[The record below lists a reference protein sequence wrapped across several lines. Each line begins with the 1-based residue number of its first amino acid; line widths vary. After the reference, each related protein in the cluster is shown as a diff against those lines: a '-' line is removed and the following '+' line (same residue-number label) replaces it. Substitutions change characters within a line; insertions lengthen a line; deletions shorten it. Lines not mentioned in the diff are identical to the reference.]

1 MKRPEN
7 LTGKQRRQLKGLA
20 HGLKPLVQIS
30 GKGITDTVLSAID
43 QALTDHELIKV
54 KLSEGCP
61 VPRKEAGPLLADP
74 TDAHQIGLIG
84 RVIIL
89 YRRHPDAP
97 VVPLHS

>member
-20 HGLKPLVQIS
+20 HGLKPLVQV
-30 GKGITDTVLSAID
+30 GNKGVTDTVLSAVD

-54 KLSEGCP
+54 KLLEGCP
-61 VPRKEAGPLLADP
+61 VPRKEIGPLIADP
-74 TDAHQIGLIG
+74 TDAHHIGLIG

-89 YRRHPDAP
+89 YRRHPDEP
-97 VVPLHS
+97 TVPLRA